1 MLLPVYAIYYMSDF
15 IKQLRNVI
23 MKGELIFVIY
33 IKALVGFKI
42 NCRYSLSL

>member
-15 IKQLRNVI
+15 IKQLRSVI
-23 MKGELIFVIY
+23 MKELIFVSY

-42 NCRYSLSL
+42 TIIP